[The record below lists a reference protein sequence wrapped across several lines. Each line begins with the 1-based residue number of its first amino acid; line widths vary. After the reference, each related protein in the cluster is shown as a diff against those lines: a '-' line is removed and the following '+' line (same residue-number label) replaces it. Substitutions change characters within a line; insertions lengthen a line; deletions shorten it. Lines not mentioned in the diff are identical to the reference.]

1 MGYDTIRND
10 VDIQLWYEEA
20 TKAIPDI
27 FAYYPQLI
35 KASDH
40 NLLVNESE
48 QWKDIQKHHP
58 RLEKKKKKVELLA
71 HSCQIWWHPYTAI
84 SKDASGYGGSW
95 SLRGSWLNLILWFK
109 GPEMWSYLSLGVI
122 LSWQIDCTN

>member
-48 QWKDIQKHHP
+48 QWKVR
-58 RLEKKKKKVELLA
+58 RLK
-71 HSCQIWWHPYTAI
+71 T
-84 SKDASGYGGSW
+84 
-95 SLRGSWLNLILWFK
+95 
-109 GPEMWSYLSLGVI
+109 
-122 LSWQIDCTN
+122 

>member
-27 FAYYPQLI
+27 LAYYPQLI

-40 NLLVNESE
+40 NLSVNESE
-48 QWKDIQKHHP
+48 QWKVRRLKTYRNTIQDLK
-58 RLEKKKKKVELLA
+58 RKKNPKNK
-71 HSCQIWWHPYTAI
+71 
-84 SKDASGYGGSW
+84 
-95 SLRGSWLNLILWFK
+95 
-109 GPEMWSYLSLGVI
+109 
-122 LSWQIDCTN
+122 